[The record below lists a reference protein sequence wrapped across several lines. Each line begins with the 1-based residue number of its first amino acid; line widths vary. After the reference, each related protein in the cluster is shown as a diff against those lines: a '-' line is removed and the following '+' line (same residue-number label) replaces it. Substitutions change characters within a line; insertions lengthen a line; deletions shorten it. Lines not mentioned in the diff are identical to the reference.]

1 MGLGERVAVVGRSQ
15 VDHCCLSYAVY
26 RVFLYRAALY
36 PISR

>member
-15 VDHCCLSYAVY
+15 ADRFRSSYAVY
-26 RVFLYRAALY
+26 RVLPYRAALY